1 MSTDNRNQRRA
12 AARAEREAA
21 ERHAAAADARRRR
34 LLQLGSA
41 LLAAA
46 AIVAVV
52 ILVAGSGGGDDNQ
65 SSAGLTSTTG
75 ALSGEAEIADQLD
88 GIPQDGIALGKP
100 NAPIT
105 VVEFGDLQCPACA
118 AFSNSEMPKLVDQY
132 IRPGKARM
140 EFRILTFI
148 GDDSKRLGLMSAAA
162 SEQDKLFQF
171 NELVYANQ
179 GAENSGYATDA
190 YLRRI
195 GGAIAGFDVDAALG
209 ARDGH
214 AASQQLV
221 DADRLASINGVQSTP
236 SFLVGRTG
244 GEMKLVDAQE
254 LGVELESLAQAA
266 APQT

>member
-1 MSTDNRNQRRA
+1 MSTDKRDQRRA
-12 AARAEREAA
+12 AARAEREAT

-52 ILVAGSGGGDDNQ
+52 ILVAGSGGGGDQ
-65 SSAGLTSTTG
+65 SSAGATSTTG

-88 GIPQDGIALGKP
+88 GIPQNGIALGKP
-100 NAPIT
+100 DAPIT

-118 AFSNSEMPKLVDQY
+118 AFSNGEMPKLVDQY

-140 EFRILTFI
+140 EFRSLTFI
-148 GDDSKRLGLMSAAA
+148 GDDSKRLALMSAAA

-195 GGAIAGFDVDAALG
+195 GGAIAGFDVDAALR

-214 AASQQLV
+214 AAAQQLV
-221 DADRLASINGVQSTP
+221 DTERLASINGVQSTP

-254 LGVELESLAQAA
+254 LGVELESLAQAT